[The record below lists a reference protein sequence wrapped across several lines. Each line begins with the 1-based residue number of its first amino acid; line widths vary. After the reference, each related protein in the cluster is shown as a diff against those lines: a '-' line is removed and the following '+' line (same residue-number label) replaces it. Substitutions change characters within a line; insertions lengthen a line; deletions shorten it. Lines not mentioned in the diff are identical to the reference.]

1 MLKLKVRDDDGR
13 GQPDTKVLFTCPR
26 RLDNI
31 DIDGVTVLLTSTK
44 IITKSRVFKVIY
56 CATIIVNFGVEKC
69 DRRFTGR
76 RID

>member
-1 MLKLKVRDDDGR
+1 MFKLKVRDDDGR

-44 IITKSRVFKVIY
+44 I
-56 CATIIVNFGVEKC
+56 
-69 DRRFTGR
+69 
-76 RID
+76 